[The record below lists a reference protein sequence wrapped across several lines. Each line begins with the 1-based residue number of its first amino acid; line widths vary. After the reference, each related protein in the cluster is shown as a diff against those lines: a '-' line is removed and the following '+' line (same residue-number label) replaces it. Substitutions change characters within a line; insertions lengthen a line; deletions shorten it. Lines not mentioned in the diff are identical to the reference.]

1 MSNLKKTITL
11 SGGLHYHF
19 KALRY
24 KSQWQDFR
32 HSLNAFLKTW
42 NPQSKKLTIVGPSG
56 GYCLETEFLN
66 KFQSVSCYDL
76 DPLAKWFFSFNHKT
90 KTQWFVKDFFKHM
103 HEDHQCLLFSNL
115 LGQIPATM
123 NSSEIEAHNELL
135 KKYLKHKS
143 WASFHDVYSWYTQ
156 DQQIKELQAPDPNT
170 DLNTYLKSSLK
181 PHSEVIDHQTQDISN
196 WSQHKSYFLWPLTP
210 KRTHLIECC
219 FKD

>member
-90 KTQWFVKDFFKHM
+90 KTQWFVKDFFKHRLNPR
-103 HEDHQCLLFSNL
+103 DFRKIPHQNQMCYAHFFTVFGKKTFRLLNF
-115 LGQIPATM
+115 
-123 NSSEIEAHNELL
+123 
-135 KKYLKHKS
+135 
-143 WASFHDVYSWYTQ
+143 
-156 DQQIKELQAPDPNT
+156 
-170 DLNTYLKSSLK
+170 
-181 PHSEVIDHQTQDISN
+181 
-196 WSQHKSYFLWPLTP
+196 
-210 KRTHLIECC
+210 
-219 FKD
+219 